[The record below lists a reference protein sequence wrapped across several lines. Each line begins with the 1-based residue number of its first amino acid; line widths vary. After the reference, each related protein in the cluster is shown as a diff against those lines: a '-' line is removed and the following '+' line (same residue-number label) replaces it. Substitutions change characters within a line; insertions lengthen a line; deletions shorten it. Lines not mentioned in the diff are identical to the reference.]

1 MKKDD
6 PLNLP
11 YGYHPLPAYVFPDSM
26 QHLGKAIQKYRE
38 YLEDPEATPIT
49 VVMSASTATEL
60 VHLLERME
68 PVKPDLN
75 LDTWVCSVCGHR
87 LEQQKKIGVNVILDE
102 RYNFC
107 PRCGRA
113 VDWDAEGAA
122 DGSGQ
127 EGGAGTEG

>member
-6 PLNLP
+6 TLILP
-11 YGYHPLPAYVFPDSM
+11 SGYHPLPAYVFPDSL

-68 PVKPDLN
+68 PVKPDKPEEVWRCGN
-75 LDTWVCSVCGHR
+75 CDEIVGWDDWVISTD
-87 LEQQKKIGVNVILDE
+87 NV
-102 RYNFC
+102 RHNYC
-107 PRCGRA
+107 PKCGRA
-113 VDWDAEGAA
+113 VLWDAESAA
-122 DGSGQ
+122 DGGGQ